1 MSNEPFDE
9 TSLFGETGVEFAGP
23 DDYLIDVDGDVVI
36 PSDLCG
42 GPWSPDAQHGSAV
55 AAILGRAI
63 ETVETPVPMRP
74 ARFTVDL
81 LSPVPLEPMRQVTR
95 VVKAGKRIAVV
106 DAELHHGNR
115 LAARATCL
123 LMRDG
128 ARYPVAD
135 APGAPPDLA
144 PPPTEASEPPFGGAD
159 PDDLELPG
167 FARAMHFTRTRGT
180 HLGGVPAAIWIGLRC
195 RVARDE
201 PLTPFQLAATAS
213 DMGSI
218 LGGFLDFREWR
229 TINADITMHLLR
241 LPVGDSIGLDGEFRA
256 DPGGVG
262 MSASTMFDTGGLFA
276 RMTSSTFIDRWGE

>member
-36 PSDLCG
+36 PTDLCG

-229 TINADITMHLLR
+229 TINADISLHIDR
-241 LPVGDSIGLDGEFRA
+241 LPTTAWIGLDGMHRVA
-256 DPGGVG
+256 DDAIGQTT
-262 MSASTMFDTGGLFA
+262 ASMFDEVGFVG
-276 RMTSSTFIDRWGE
+276 RMQSSVHIDRWG